1 MSYKLK
7 FTDTANEDL
16 RNIAFDIAFQAKDKE
31 VAKNFIQKL
40 RQECKILETFPNSGA
55 MPKDRVLRS
64 AGQRFLTHK
73 GYLIF
78 YTTDEVKEIVY
89 ILAVFNEKQDYMR
102 IMKRFI

>member
-7 FTDTANEDL
+7 FTDMANEDL

-40 RQECKILETFPNSGA
+40 CKECKILETFPDSGA
-55 MPKDRVLRS
+55 LPKDRVLRS
-64 AGQRFLTHK
+64 AGQRFLVYN

-78 YTTDEVKEIVY
+78 YTTDEEKEIVY
-89 ILAVFNEKQDYMR
+89 ILSVFNEKQDYIR
-102 IMKRFI
+102 IMKRFM

>member
-31 VAKNFIQKL
+31 VAKNFIKKL
-40 RQECKILETFPNSGA
+40 RQECKILETFPDSGA

-64 AGQRFLTHK
+64 AGQRFLAHK

-78 YTTDEVKEIVY
+78 YTTDETKEIVY